1 MPPQNEVDNS
11 FGFFFVGSWFE
22 GKQLSNELA
31 FLLKTRRGAGH
42 ITARHGEG
50 RNNSLARVQHNA
62 EEGKTLFSVVSTCIM
77 FCASLYTTTRTTKI
91 TLKKANTVFPPD
103 CQVYLKK

>member
-11 FGFFFVGSWFE
+11 FGFFLWVRGFE
-22 GKQLSNELA
+22 GKQLSAELA

-77 FCASLYTTTRTTKI
+77 FCASLYTTTITTTNHIEKS
-91 TLKKANTVFPPD
+91 KHGFFP
-103 CQVYLKK
+103 LIARSI